1 MKENILKTKSFSFSI
16 SIINLYK
23 YLCDDKKEYVI
34 SKQLLRSGTSIGA
47 NICESEFSES
57 KLDFIHKLS
66 ISQKEVNETIYW
78 IELLYQTNYI
88 EEEQFKQLQKQSL
101 ELMKLITASIKTA
114 KQNIEKVNH

>member
-114 KQNIEKVNH
+114 KQNI